1 VHILLIED
9 EDQLSAEILDF
20 LRKEGYSCDHAGNG
34 KEARDKLIFNQ
45 YEFVLLDL
53 NLPDGDGLKLL
64 QQHKDQRSGTAFI
77 IITARGQVEDRV
89 RGLDL
94 GADDYLPKP
103 FSLLELKARMLAIT
117 RRKYNMTDNVFQLHD
132 IELNLDTRMVSVNGS
147 AISLTRKEFDLLY
160 YLMINR
166 NRVLTRFQMLEHVWG
181 NDLASDLDSN
191 YIDVHIKNLR
201 KKLSAHTSID
211 WLETVR
217 GVGYKVNA

>member
-1 VHILLIED
+1 MHILLVED
-9 EDQLSAEILDF
+9 EEQLSAEIVDF
-20 LRKEGYSCDHAGNG
+20 LRQEGYSCDHAGNS
-34 KEARDKLIFNQ
+34 KEARDKLVFNQ

-64 QQHKDQRSGTAFI
+64 QRHKDKRSGTAFI

-117 RRKYNMTDNVFQLHD
+117 RRKYNMTDNVFRLHD
-132 IELNLDTRMVSVNGS
+132 IELNLDTRVVSVNGS

-166 NRVLTRFQMLEHVWG
+166 NRVLTRFQMLEYVWG
-181 NDLASDLDSN
+181 NDLTSDLDSN

-201 KKLSAHTSID
+201 KKLAAHTSID